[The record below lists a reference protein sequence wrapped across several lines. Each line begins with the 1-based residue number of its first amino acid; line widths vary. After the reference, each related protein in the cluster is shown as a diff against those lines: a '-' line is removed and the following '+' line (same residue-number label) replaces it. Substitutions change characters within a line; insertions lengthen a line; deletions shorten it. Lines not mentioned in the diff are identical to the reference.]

1 MLTLNEIRNVNFRKS
16 NFGGY
21 RAEDVEAFIDEVQLS
36 YDSLLKENAELLKRL
51 ESLTAKLEEYQQEED
66 SIRNALMNAQKV
78 GDASLRDAKHKAE
91 IILKDATIKAE
102 KIVSNAQIEIHRE
115 RDVIEKMQ
123 RDIADFK
130 AKLLKTYKEHLTLI
144 NSIPNED
151 IMSQD
156 TKDAVSSVPMLDRD
170 SPYGSSRRDYRD
182 DYGYSGGR
190 DRDLYGSQD
199 SYGARDGYNPQ
210 DSYSSRD
217 SYNSQDSYSSRDSY
231 NSQDGYS
238 SRDSYGS
245 QDGYNSSQSGFTPQG
260 TEVGYD
266 QPQQDYGRGDSGMFG
281 NNDNN
286 TTSSRDY
293 AASSTD
299 APGYEKDE
307 QPVLPRE
314 RINQSRGGFTVDIDD
329 NLPSSMHTTTLPP
342 PARSEQKFSAFDNNS
357 RQSYDDSRAGI
368 NNFDRTPISSDDFGS
383 YPGNSSDP
391 SSLIGSS
398 RGNSDFSKPAYD
410 SGNGANYDNDQKGFR
425 KRF

>member
-130 AKLLKTYKEHLTLI
+130 ARLLKTYKEHLTLI

-151 IMSQD
+151 IMRQD
-156 TKDAVSSVPMLDRD
+156 TKDAVAAVPMLDRD
-170 SPYGSSRRDYRD
+170 SPYASSRGGYGRD
-182 DYGYSGGR
+182 DYGYGGG
-190 DRDLYGSQD
+190 RDLYGSD
-199 SYGARDGYNPQ
+199 NYSAPDTYGASDTYGTQSGY
-210 DSYSSRD
+210 
-217 SYNSQDSYSSRDSY
+217 
-231 NSQDGYS
+231 G
-238 SRDSYGS
+238 DSYGS
-245 QDGYNSSQSGFTPQG
+245 QSGFAPQG
-260 TEVGYD
+260 TEMGYD
-266 QPQQDYGRGDSGMFG
+266 APQSDYGRSDASGFG
-281 NNDNN
+281 ESEPDRGFGSNV
-286 TTSSRDY
+286 S
-293 AASSTD
+293 D
-299 APGYEKDE
+299 APGYANEE

-329 NLPSSMHTTTLPP
+329 SLPSMQTTTLPP
-342 PARSEQKFSAFDNNS
+342 PARTEQKFSAFDSNS
-357 RQSYDDSRAGI
+357 RSSYDNSRTGI
-368 NNFDRTPISSDDFGS
+368 GNFDRAPINSDDLNGGSFGNYS
-383 YPGNSSDP
+383 GGYADP
-391 SSLIGSS
+391 SNLVNAG
-398 RGNSDFSKPAYD
+398 GATGGVTANSDFGTPAYD
-410 SGNGANYDNDQKGFR
+410 TGSGGYDDDQGSFR
-425 KRF
+425 RRF

>member
-130 AKLLKTYKEHLTLI
+130 AKLLKVYKEHLTLI

-151 IMSQD
+151 IMRQD

-170 SPYGSSRRDYRD
+170 TSPYASPRTAPMQMQD
-182 DYGYSGGR
+182 DYGYNDRMGGDMYNDNGNFAAPQPVSSFDDGAGFGAPDVDMSAQNDYAR
-190 DRDLYGSQD
+190 PMQD
-199 SYGARDGYNPQ
+199 MS
-210 DSYSSRD
+210 
-217 SYNSQDSYSSRDSY
+217 
-231 NSQDGYS
+231 
-238 SRDSYGS
+238 
-245 QDGYNSSQSGFTPQG
+245 
-260 TEVGYD
+260 
-266 QPQQDYGRGDSGMFG
+266 RGD
-281 NNDNN
+281 
-286 TTSSRDY
+286 
-293 AASSTD
+293 TD
-299 APGYEKDE
+299 PRQTADFRAE
-307 QPVLPRE
+307 QPIMPRE
-314 RINQSRGGFTVDIDD
+314 RMNQSRGGFTVNIEDD
-329 NLPSSMHTTTLPP
+329 VPTAPTTTLPP
-342 PARSEQKFSAFDNNS
+342 PVREQQRYSDFDN
-357 RQSYDDSRAGI
+357 RQSYNPYGGQQDSM
-368 NNFDRTPISSDDFGS
+368 NNFDRTPIGDDSYNQPFGYTGGVNSFGSDD
-383 YPGNSSDP
+383 
-391 SSLIGSS
+391 
-398 RGNSDFSKPAYD
+398 DFNTPAYD
-410 SGNGANYDNDQKGFR
+410 TGMQDVPEEGPAGLFR
-425 KRF
+425 RRR

>member
-151 IMSQD
+151 IMRPD
-156 TKDAVSSVPMLDRD
+156 TKDAVAAVPMLDRD
-170 SPYGSSRRDYRD
+170 SPYASGRRD
-182 DYGYSGGR
+182 DYGSRSDYGYAPSGR
-190 DRDLYGSQD
+190 DDYSARGDYNDRDS
-199 SYGARDGYNPQ
+199 RD
-210 DSYSSRD
+210 SRD
-217 SYNSQDSYSSRDSY
+217 SYDSRD
-231 NSQDGYS
+231 D
-238 SRDSYGS
+238 
-245 QDGYNSSQSGFTPQG
+245 FAPQG

-266 QPQQDYGRGDSGMFG
+266 APAQGRDGDRMTADRFG
-281 NNDNN
+281 
-286 TTSSRDY
+286 SS
-293 AASSTD
+293 D
-299 APGYEKDE
+299 APAYASDE

-314 RINQSRGGFTVDIDD
+314 RINQSRGGFTVNIDD
-329 NLPSSMHTTTLPP
+329 SLPSSQSTSMPSSSRGESRFPT
-342 PARSEQKFSAFDNNS
+342 FDSNP
-357 RQSYDDSRAGI
+357 RQSYDDARRSTGG
-368 NNFDRTPISSDDFGS
+368 FDRTPINGGDFGDF
-383 YPGNSSDP
+383 GGSSNAQTDP
-391 SSLIGSS
+391 ASLIGAGG
-398 RGNSDFSKPAYD
+398 RNNGGDDFSTPSYD
-410 SGNGANYDNDQKGFR
+410 TGSSGGYDDDRGSFR
-425 KRF
+425 RRFS

>member
-130 AKLLKTYKEHLTLI
+130 ARLLKTYKEHLTLI

-151 IMSQD
+151 IMRQD
-156 TKDAVSSVPMLDRD
+156 TKDAVAAVPMLDRD
-170 SPYGSSRRDYRD
+170 SPYASSRGYRD
-182 DYGYSGGR
+182 EYGYGGG
-190 DRDLYGSQD
+190 RDLYGADNYSAPDSYAAQD
-199 SYGARDGYNPQ
+199 SYADNYGSQNGYA
-210 DSYSSRD
+210 
-217 SYNSQDSYSSRDSY
+217 
-231 NSQDGYS
+231 
-238 SRDSYGS
+238 DSYGGT
-245 QDGYNSSQSGFTPQG
+245 QNGYAPQG
-260 TEVGYD
+260 TEMGYEP
-266 QPQQDYGRGDSGMFG
+266 QQQDYGRSSAGSFG
-281 NNDNN
+281 GESDTMSPGGFGGNSSD
-286 TTSSRDY
+286 TSAY
-293 AASSTD
+293 AS
-299 APGYEKDE
+299 DE

-314 RINQSRGGFTVDIDD
+314 RMNQSRGGFTVDIDD
-329 NLPSSMHTTTLPP
+329 SLPSTQTTTLPP
-342 PARSEQKFSAFDNNS
+342 PARSEQKFSAFDNTPRS
-357 RQSYDDSRAGI
+357 SYDDSRAGI
-368 NNFDRTPISSDDFGS
+368 GNFDRAPINSDDLSNNFGNYS
-383 YPGNSSDP
+383 GGYADP
-391 SSLIGSS
+391 SNLIGPGSGS
-398 RGNSDFSKPAYD
+398 ANADFGTPAYD
-410 SGNGANYDNDQKGFR
+410 SGSGGGYDDDRSSFR
-425 KRF
+425 RRF

>member
-151 IMSQD
+151 IMRQD
-156 TKDAVSSVPMLDRD
+156 TKDAVSAVPMLDRD
-170 SPYGSSRRDYRD
+170 TAYASSRRDYGRD
-182 DYGYSGGR
+182 DYAYGGG
-190 DRDLYGSQD
+190 RDLYGAGD
-199 SYGARDGYNPQ
+199 NMGGNPFGN
-210 DSYSSRD
+210 DAPAA
-217 SYNSQDSYSSRDSY
+217 
-231 NSQDGYS
+231 
-238 SRDSYGS
+238 
-245 QDGYNSSQSGFTPQG
+245 FAPQG
-260 TEVGYD
+260 TEVGYAD
-266 QPQQDYGRGDSGMFG
+266 DRRSEDRRDERRDFG
-281 NNDNN
+281 NDMGRFNAP
-286 TTSSRDY
+286 SPM
-293 AASSTD
+293 D
-299 APGYEKDE
+299 APENAPAAFTNDPGAPAFGKDE

-314 RINQSRGGFTVDIDD
+314 RISQSRGGFTVNIDD
-329 NLPSSMHTTTLPP
+329 NLPAPQTTTLPP
-342 PARSEQKFSAFDNNS
+342 PARGEQKFSAFDS
-357 RQSYDDSRAGI
+357 GTRRGFDDGRQSMGG
-368 NNFDRTPISSDDFGS
+368 FDRSPINSDDLNSFGS
-383 YPGNSSDP
+383 GGGFSDP
-391 SSLIGSS
+391 SSLIG
-398 RGNSDFSKPAYD
+398 GGGEDFSRPAYD
-410 SGNGANYDNDQKGFR
+410 TGSGGGMPDDRDGFR
-425 KRF
+425 RRFS

>member
-130 AKLLKTYKEHLTLI
+130 ARLLKTYKEHLTLI

-151 IMSQD
+151 IMRQD
-156 TKDAVSSVPMLDRD
+156 TKDAVAAVPMLDRD
-170 SPYGSSRRDYRD
+170 NPYASSRRE
-182 DYGYSGGR
+182 YGYSGGR
-190 DRDLYGSQD
+190 DLYGADSYSASDSYGGQDNYGTQSGYNDGYGAQNGYGD
-199 SYGARDGYNPQ
+199 SYGAQ
-210 DSYSSRD
+210 Q
-217 SYNSQDSYSSRDSY
+217 NS
-231 NSQDGYS
+231 
-238 SRDSYGS
+238 
-245 QDGYNSSQSGFTPQG
+245 FAPQG

-266 QPQQDYGRGDSGMFG
+266 APQQDYGRGDADGYGGS
-281 NNDNN
+281 
-286 TTSSRDY
+286 
-293 AASSTD
+293 ASD
-299 APGYEKDE
+299 APAYSSDE

-314 RINQSRGGFTVDIDD
+314 RMNQSRGGFTVDIDD
-329 NLPSSMHTTTLPP
+329 SLPAMQTTTLPP
-342 PARSEQKFSAFDNNS
+342 PARSEQKFSAFDNPP

-368 NNFDRTPISSDDFGS
+368 SNFDRTPINSDDFGGYS
-383 YPGNSSDP
+383 GNYSDP
-391 SSLIGSS
+391 SSLIGPGG
-398 RGNSDFSKPAYD
+398 GNGDNGDSDFSTPAYD
-410 SGNGANYDNDQKGFR
+410 AGSGAGYDDDRSGFR
-425 KRF
+425 RRFSR